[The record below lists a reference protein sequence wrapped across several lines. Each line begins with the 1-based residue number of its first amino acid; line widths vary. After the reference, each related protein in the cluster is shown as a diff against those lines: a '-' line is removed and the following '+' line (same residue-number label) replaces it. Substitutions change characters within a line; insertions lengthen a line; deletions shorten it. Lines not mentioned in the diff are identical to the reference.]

1 MKGLEELGGGTLL
14 EEVCHWGWALRFQK
28 PRVSVSVSLCLC
40 LSVCLS
46 QHPPP
51 SFSLPMDQDVAL
63 SYCSSATYVYYDVPS
78 HDDNGL
84 NL

>member
-1 MKGLEELGGGTLL
+1 MFSHQGVTLFERIRRIRKCGLIGRSMSLGIMNF
-14 EEVCHWGWALRFQK
+14 EV
-28 PRVSVSVSLCLC
+28 SEIES
-40 LSVCLS
+40 LS
-46 QHPPP
+46 QPV
-51 SFSLPMDQDVAL
+51 DQDVAL